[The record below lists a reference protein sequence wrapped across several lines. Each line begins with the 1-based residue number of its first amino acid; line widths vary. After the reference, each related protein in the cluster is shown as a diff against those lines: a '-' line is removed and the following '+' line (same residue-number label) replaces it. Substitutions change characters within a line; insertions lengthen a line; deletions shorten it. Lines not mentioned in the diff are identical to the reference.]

1 MKRKSLLTKTGRALK
16 KSLAVIALAAMVA
29 AVIAT
34 LSLEAKADLGPSVFL
49 FSDTNTLLV
58 YACDDSLET
67 VLLPEALLP
76 DPYAYSSGPMVITVF
91 RIRCKKA

>member
-34 LSLEAKADLGPSVFL
+34 LSLEAKADLGPPVF
-49 FSDTNTLLV
+49 FFPDTDTLLV
-58 YACDDSLET
+58 YVCDDSLKT
-67 VLLPEALLP
+67 VQLP
-76 DPYAYSSGPMVITVF
+76 DPYSYISGPMVITIF
-91 RIRCKKA
+91 RIQCKKA

>member
-34 LSLEAKADLGPSVFL
+34 LSLEAKADLGPSVFF
-49 FSDTNTLLV
+49 FSDTDTLLV
-58 YACDDSLET
+58 YVCDDSLET
-67 VLLPEALLP
+67 VLLP
-76 DPYAYSSGPMVITVF
+76 DPYSYSSGPMVITIF
-91 RIRCKKA
+91 RVQCKKA